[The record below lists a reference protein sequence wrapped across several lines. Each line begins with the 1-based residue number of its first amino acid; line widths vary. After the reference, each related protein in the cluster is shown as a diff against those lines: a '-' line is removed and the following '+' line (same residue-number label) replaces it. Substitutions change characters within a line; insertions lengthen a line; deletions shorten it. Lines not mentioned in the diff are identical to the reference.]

1 MSGINKNGT
10 YFVSVLEDSRF
21 IPTVWDPFAY
31 KPKGDGGTLS
41 DYASVSKIEAK
52 RIPYGFTRFR
62 PIEYRDLPGGD
73 YLSFSLE
80 REGTL
85 NKKNVSAVTEGT
97 ILFGTMR
104 AYLGNIAVTPC
115 AEWIGCQ
122 GPLFFEAKS
131 EFVAV
136 IPDDGLTYFWLV
148 YLRSRHF
155 LQHLPLGSGGTRPR
169 LHPSA
174 LDAVPVSVPD
184 LQTRQDIHHKIQ
196 ELARC
201 EWETHFKATDTIGA
215 IIRSL

>member
-1 MSGINKNGT
+1 MNKNGT
-10 YFVSVLEDSRF
+10 YFVSVVEDGYF
-21 IPTVWDPFAY
+21 IPMVWDPFTY
-31 KPKGDGGTLS
+31 KSRGDGGTLS
-41 DYASVSKIEAK
+41 DYASVSKIESK

-80 REGTL
+80 REDTSNNKTVPAVPEGTL
-85 NKKNVSAVTEGT
+85 
-97 ILFGTMR
+97 LFGTMR
-104 AYLGNIAVTPC
+104 AYLGNITVTPC
-115 AEWIGCQ
+115 AEWIGCA

-136 IPDDGLTYFWLV
+136 RPDDGLTYFWLV

-174 LDAVPVSVPD
+174 LDAVPLSVPD
-184 LQTRQDIHHKIQ
+184 LQTRQDIHNRVQ
-196 ELARC
+196 DLARC
-201 EWETHFKATDTIGA
+201 EWKTHFEA
-215 IIRSL
+215 IDAINAITRSL

>member
-1 MSGINKNGT
+1 
-10 YFVSVLEDSRF
+10 V
-21 IPTVWDPFAY
+21 
-31 KPKGDGGTLS
+31 
-41 DYASVSKIEAK
+41 
-52 RIPYGFTRFR
+52 FTRSAGR
-62 PIEYRDLPGGD
+62 CLRDLPGGV

-80 REGTL
+80 REDTL
-85 NKKNVSAVTEGT
+85 NKKAVPAVGEGT

-115 AEWIGCQ
+115 AEWIGCK

-136 IPDDGLTYFWLV
+136 TPDDGLTYFWLV

-174 LDAVPVSVPD
+174 LDAVPVSIPD
-184 LQTRQDIHHKIQ
+184 LQTRQGIHNRIQ

-201 EWETHFKATDTIGA
+201 EWKTHMDAVDTINKYGVHVVTQPEQA
-215 IIRSL
+215 